1 VEPTRIFGAEQET
14 TLPPEAVLV
23 AVRDFSPRR
32 AKIWPNV
39 SEGHF
44 EVHDSGDGW
53 TEVTEEFHP
62 LGFLGFWERSRYD
75 WTVPGE
81 VTATVVEAKG
91 FVPGSTWRLTA
102 QPSDN
107 GSRVRTEFR
116 RGYQPTL
123 LGRVVHAFNLLGG
136 PFARSD
142 LKKALKAIEADH
154 AGRAERDR

>member
-1 VEPTRIFGAEQET
+1 VEATRIFGAEQET
-14 TLPPEAVLV
+14 TLPPEAVLE
-23 AVRDFSPRR
+23 AARDFSPRR
-32 AKIWPNV
+32 ANIWPNV
-39 SEGHF
+39 SDGHF
-44 EVHDSGDGW
+44 KVHDSGDGW
-53 TEVTEEFHP
+53 AEVTEEFHP
-62 LGFLGFWERSRYD
+62 LGFLGFRERSRYD

-116 RGYQPTL
+116 RGYQHTP
-123 LGRVVHAFNLLGG
+123 LGRIMQAFGMLGG
-136 PFARSD
+136 RFARSD